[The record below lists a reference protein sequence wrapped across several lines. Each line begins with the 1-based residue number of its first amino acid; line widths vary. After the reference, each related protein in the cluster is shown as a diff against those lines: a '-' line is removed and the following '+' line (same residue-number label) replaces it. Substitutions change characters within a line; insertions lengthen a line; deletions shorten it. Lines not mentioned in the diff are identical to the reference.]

1 MSNNNFSVIGVIRQ
15 WIRKLYDWTL
25 RWADTPQCMAALFGF
40 ALIESSFFPIPPD
53 VILIAIVA
61 SKPSRW
67 LSAATLCT
75 AGSVVGAA
83 LGYLIGLSFMAT
95 LGQPIIDWYDAQA
108 SWAYVVNVFAGP
120 FGIGILAAAAFT
132 PIPFK
137 VFTIAA
143 GATGMSFWPFLIV
156 SAFGR
161 AGRFFLVAAI
171 LRIFGAPVRKML
183 ERHLELAAL
192 IFFLLLLGG
201 FLVVKVF

>member
-1 MSNNNFSVIGVIRQ
+1 MGNSNFSVISVIRR
-15 WIRKLYDWTL
+15 WIRGLYDWTL

-95 LGQPIIDWYDAQA
+95 LGQPIIDWYDAQS
-108 SWAYVVNVFAGP
+108 SWEYVVNVFAGP
-120 FGIGILAAAAFT
+120 FGIWILIAAAFT

-143 GATGMSFWPFLIV
+143 GAGK
-156 SAFGR
+156 
-161 AGRFFLVAAI
+161 
-171 LRIFGAPVRKML
+171 KML
-183 ERHLELAAL
+183 AN
-192 IFFLLLLGG
+192 LGATG
-201 FLVVKVF
+201 SPFRASMGYRFNPDIGKAGEYQRGTVGILGRSREWESIGPQGGSWMHGKV

>member
-1 MSNNNFSVIGVIRQ
+1 MGNNNFSVIGIIRQ

-95 LGQPIIDWYDAQA
+95 LGQPIIDWYDAQS
-108 SWAYVVNVFAGP
+108 SWEYVVNVFAGP
-120 FGIGILAAAAFT
+120 FGIWILIAAAFT

-143 GATGMSFWPFLIV
+143 GATEMSFWPFLIV

-171 LRIFGAPVRKML
+171 LRIFA
-183 ERHLELAAL
+183 
-192 IFFLLLLGG
+192 
-201 FLVVKVF
+201 